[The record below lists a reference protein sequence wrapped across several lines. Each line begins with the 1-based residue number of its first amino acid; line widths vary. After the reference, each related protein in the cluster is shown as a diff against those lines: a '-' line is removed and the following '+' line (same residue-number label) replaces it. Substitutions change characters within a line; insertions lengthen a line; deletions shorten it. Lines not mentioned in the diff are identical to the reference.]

1 MPLDKKT
8 KVNTD
13 WKDSHLIDI
22 YLLAKQGMSEQQIC
36 EVICV
41 DFYNAWRTWK
51 KEVPSIK
58 EAIDRGRN
66 DNKDIETGLTDKGP
80 AEDDTI
86 FDYVYGCLP
95 EELRTLWDE
104 IDAITELDHSK
115 REISH
120 KELKQYTKAYQQVL
134 FIHAL
139 CTSRFD
145 YTRAMKKVGLTL
157 KKYQAWLKEDSGFA
171 DLVAEVQFHKK
182 NFFENALLDQ
192 VQLGETSA
200 IIFCNKTINK
210 DRGYGD
216 KLEVSQDVQVQST
229 ANSQSLDLSKLDLTA
244 PMKRALLEAAK
255 EQRAKRLENE

>member
-1 MPLDKKT
+1 MPFDKKT

-22 YLLAKQGMSEQQIC
+22 YLLAKQGMSEKQIC
-36 EVICV
+36 EVLTV
-41 DFYNAWRTWK
+41 DFYNGWSTWK
-51 KEVPSIK
+51 REIPAVK
-58 EAIDRGRN
+58 EAIDRGRQ
-66 DNKDIETGLTDKGP
+66 DRKAESQGLIDKTP
-80 AEDDTI
+80 SEDDTI

-120 KELKQYTKAYQQVL
+120 KELKQYSNAYQQVL

-139 CTSRFD
+139 CTTRFD
-145 YTRAMKKVGLTL
+145 YTKAMKKVGLSL
-157 KKYQAWLKEDSGFA
+157 KKYQAWLKEDSGFK
-171 DLVAEVQFHKK
+171 DLVEEVQFHKK

-192 VQLGETSA
+192 VQMGETSA

-216 KLEVSQDVQVQST
+216 KLEVVQDVQVEST
-229 ANSQSLDLSKLDLTA
+229 TTSQSLDLNKLDLTV

-255 EQRAKRLENE
+255 EQRVKRLENE